1 MAKAKSTPVVK
12 KEKPITLTKEQYS
25 KLCEIKD
32 SIDNVTDYL
41 KEIADDTD
49 KEDTIKIGFLIG
61 RAYNVAINSWDDLKD
76 IVWNIQP
83 DNDDNEDEFEF

>member
-61 RAYNVAINSWDDLKD
+61 RAYNIAINSWDDLKD